1 MPGFDPDAWLDR
13 LKATGGNL
21 WFTMDPTFPKDS
33 ARMNEFIDL
42 FEEGYE
48 TEAKRAAI
56 FKAMVL
62 REARKIASGTAHI
75 RDKEAV

>member
-1 MPGFDPDAWLDR
+1 
-13 LKATGGNL
+13 
-21 WFTMDPTFPKDS
+21 MDPTFPKDS